1 MKYLYYPGCS
11 LKSTG
16 KAYDESLRAVFAAL
30 EIPLE
35 EVEDWSCCG
44 ATAFMSIDEHKAF
57 ALAARNLALAE
68 RQGAAAD
75 GDGVQMLA
83 PCSACYL
90 VLTKSRKYFEQYDE
104 VREQTTRAL
113 SAAGLEYRGTVRVRH
128 PLDVLVNDYG
138 VNAIAKHVKRS
149 MKGLRVASYYGC
161 QVTRPFA
168 AFDDPFYPTSMDR
181 IMEATGAAAIDW
193 PLKTRC
199 CGGSLTGTI
208 PEAGLRLNNHLLV
221 EAVKREADAIV
232 TCCPLCQFNLEC
244 YQKEIGGRYNTD
256 VAVPVMYFTQFLGLA
271 LGLGEKEL
279 GIGRLF
285 VPPQFHD
292 AMEAAHV

>member
-1 MKYLYYPGCS
+1 MKYLYFPGCS
-11 LKSTG
+11 LESTG
-16 KAYDESLRAVFAAL
+16 RPYDESLRAVFAAL
-30 EIPLE
+30 EIELE
-35 EVEDWSCCG
+35 DLEDWGCCG

-68 RQGAAAD
+68 QQGAGGNGA
-75 GDGVQMLA
+75 GIQLLA

-90 VLTKSRKYFEQYDE
+90 VLTKSQKYFEQYEE

-113 SAAGLEYRGTVRVRH
+113 SAAGMEYGGSVRVRH

-138 VNAIAKHVKRS
+138 VKEIARRVKRP
-149 MKGLRVASYYGC
+149 MKGLKVASYYGC

-168 AFDDPFYPTSMDR
+168 QFDDPFYPTSMDR
-181 IMEATGAAAIDW
+181 IMEAAGAVPLDW

-221 EAVKREADAIV
+221 EAVKRKADAIV
-232 TCCPLCQFNLEC
+232 TCCPLCQFNTEC
-244 YQKEIGGRYNTD
+244 YQKEIGARYGTE
-256 VAVPVMYFTQFLGLA
+256 VGVPVMYFTQFLGLS
-271 LGLGEKEL
+271 LGLSEKDL
-279 GIGRLF
+279 GLQRLF
-285 VPPQFHD
+285 VQPAF
-292 AMEAAHV
+292 ARAEEAAHA